1 MKDSFFFCLIMER
14 FIYEIDIAYS
24 TTTVLLPK
32 RFDAHSD
39 WLPVFPSMR
48 NGELVLEQD
57 GVSSQASSRLESGDR
72 SWVTE
77 LWRIQSAYIGA
88 GGLHACWRLCCLFE
102 VTPLVTGTKVVS
114 FSNS

>member
-1 MKDSFFFCLIMER
+1 MER
-14 FIYEIDIAYS
+14 FIYELDIAYS